1 MPTMPE
7 EKHTIPTITVV
18 DDTLEK
24 YRAVMVEVI
33 AAAKLRAGI
42 S

>member
-1 MPTMPE
+1 MPE

-18 DDTLEK
+18 DDTFQNH
-24 YRAVMVEVI
+24 RAVMVEVI